1 MQKPISILMSIYA
14 KENPIYFRKAMNSI
28 YKQTVLASE
37 IVLVVDGEINEQLEE
52 VIRDNLRRTIPLVV
66 VRLEVNKGLG
76 IALCE
81 GLKHCHNE
89 YVARMDTDDI
99 MRPYRL
105 ERQYTFLENHED
117 VVAVGGNISEF
128 VEEGKAL
135 RTKYMPAT
143 YEEVYAYG
151 KYRNPINHMTVMF
164 RKSAIEAV
172 GSYRDVKGIEDYDLW
187 IRLLAA
193 GYKIR
198 NIQEVLVEA
207 RVSEN
212 FAGRRGGKEYFERY
226 KELRKQQ
233 HELGYTNQ
241 YEYMKALAFT
251 YGMTRMPNAL
261 RKQAYKGL
269 RLGKK

>member
-1 MQKPISILMSIYA
+1 MKRTGGTLNIRGS
-14 KENPIYFRKAMNSI
+14 
-28 YKQTVLASE
+28 
-37 IVLVVDGEINEQLEE
+37 LEE
-52 VIRDNLRRTIPLVV
+52 KGLYPERIEQKFRSAVETPFSSLIEKIIHIERVVKLSRTEFNVV
-66 VRLEVNKGLG
+66 KKYYLLQKYRTPKTLIELYDKCNDLGSDYYPSLEEIRLEG
-76 IALCE
+76 E
-81 GLKHCHNE
+81 
-89 YVARMDTDDI
+89 
-99 MRPYRL
+99 
-105 ERQYTFLENHED
+105 
-117 VVAVGGNISEF
+117 S
-128 VEEGKAL
+128 
-135 RTKYMPAT
+135 
-143 YEEVYAYG
+143 
-151 KYRNPINHMTVMF
+151 
-164 RKSAIEAV
+164 
-172 GSYRDVKGIEDYDLW
+172 DYDLW

-233 HELGYTNQ
+233 HELGYTNT

-261 RKQAYKGL
+261 RNQAYKGL